1 MEWDDGMAA
10 RAKDKRDAGEV
21 EAKVIAAAL
30 ALAGEGPW
38 GQVTLATIAARAG
51 VALADLYPRLA
62 SKGAI
67 LDRFARDIDR
77 TVLAGD
83 DPSLAA
89 EPARDRLFDVLMRR
103 FEALAPHRAAL
114 RSIAAAERRDP
125 LGVITRIPGFLE
137 SMRWM
142 VEAAGL
148 DGTGWRGLLRQRG
161 TAAVFLAVL
170 PTFLEDDS
178 EDLART
184 MAALDKQIARGDRL
198 MRRLA
203 RAG

>member
-1 MEWDDGMAA
+1 MPAVAEQAETED
-10 RAKDKRDAGEV
+10 V
-21 EAKVIAAAL
+21 EGRVVDAAL
-30 ALAGEGPW
+30 ALAAERPW
-38 GQVTLATIAARAG
+38 AEVTLAAVAGRAG

-67 LDRFARDIDR
+67 LDRFARRIDR
-77 TVLAGD
+77 QVLGGD
-83 DPSLAA
+83 DPSLAS

-103 FEALAPHRAAL
+103 FEALAPYRAAL
-114 RSIAAAERRDP
+114 KSIASAERRDP
-125 LGVITRIPGFLE
+125 LGLLSRLPGFLE

-161 TAAVFLAVL
+161 AAAVFLAVT
-170 PTFLEDDS
+170 PTFLEDES
-178 EDLART
+178 EDLGKT
-184 MAALDKQIARGDRL
+184 MAALDKQIARGDRI

-203 RAG
+203 RRA

>member
-1 MEWDDGMAA
+1 MP
-10 RAKDKRDAGEV
+10 AGAEQAETADV
-21 EAKVIAAAL
+21 ESRVVDAAL
-30 ALAGEGPW
+30 ALAAERPW
-38 GQVTLATIAARAG
+38 AEVTLAAVAGRAG

-67 LDRFARDIDR
+67 LDRFARRIDR
-77 TVLAGD
+77 QVLGGD
-83 DPSLAA
+83 DPSLSS

-114 RSIAAAERRDP
+114 KSIAAAERRDP
-125 LGVITRIPGFLE
+125 LGLLSRLPGFLE

-142 VEAAGL
+142 IEAAGL

-161 TAAVFLAVL
+161 AAAVFLAVM
-170 PTFLEDDS
+170 PVFLEDES
-178 EDLART
+178 EDLGKT
-184 MAALDKQIARGDRL
+184 MAALDKQIARGDRI

-203 RAG
+203 RRA